1 MEDLASIP
9 WQKKCVDRGEKVV
22 PLQVGP
28 VLDGHTKKM
37 NDMNFGDI
45 YGQFYKGLSA
55 VARERDG
62 PNVNPKS
69 IHISAAAEFQFQLLA
84 KTINLPIT
92 LNPGI
97 LRVKTYH
104 LKNRVGLYFSFM
116 RNLVLSLLITTVFRS
131 M

>member
-1 MEDLASIP
+1 MD
-9 WQKKCVDRGEKVV
+9 KGEKVI

-62 PNVNPKS
+62 SNVNPKS

-97 LRVKTYH
+97 LRVKTYC
-104 LKNRVGLYFSFM
+104 LKSSVGLIK
-116 RNLVLSLLITTVFRS
+116 SLLITTVFRS

>member
-1 MEDLASIP
+1 MKDLASIP
-9 WQKKCVDRGEKVV
+9 WQKKCVDKEEKVI

-45 YGQFYKGLSA
+45 YGQFYKSLSA

-92 LNPGI
+92 LNPGHNSPI
-97 LRVKTYH
+97 YDECQTQ
-104 LKNRVGLYFSFM
+104 SAW
-116 RNLVLSLLITTVFRS
+116 VLALP
-131 M
+131 